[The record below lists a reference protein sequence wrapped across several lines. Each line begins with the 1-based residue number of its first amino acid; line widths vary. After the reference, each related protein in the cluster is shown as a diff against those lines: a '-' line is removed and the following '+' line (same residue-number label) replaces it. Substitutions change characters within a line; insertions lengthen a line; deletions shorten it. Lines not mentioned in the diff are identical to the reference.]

1 MSPFTALSSLWRQWR
16 PRVSPLIGVRGLREA
31 LDDGANLGEALRSAA
46 PMLAQAA
53 VSDGA
58 MRFQGGAVALFIVEV
73 RDSLRAQLFEAGT
86 QVQDAAM
93 LGALRAASN
102 NVNGDTFV
110 QHLINTLLQA
120 TERYVEPQL
129 IDSIDERRCTQALT
143 ALFSK
148 SLCVLLTRSD
158 AARKLGS
165 RTRRLEFIPLP
176 QPSSPR

>member
-16 PRVSPLIGVRGLREA
+16 PRVDPLIGVHALRDA
-31 LDDGANLGEALRSAA
+31 LNDGANLGEALKLAA

-53 VSDGA
+53 VSDAA
-58 MRFQGGAVALFIVEV
+58 MRFEGGAVALFIVEV
-73 RDSLRAQLFEAGT
+73 RDSLRAQLVEAGT

-102 NVNGDTFV
+102 NVDGDTFV
-110 QHLINTLLQA
+110 QHLINTLLGA
-120 TERYVEPQL
+120 TDCYVESQL
-129 IDSIDERRCTQALT
+129 ISTIDEARCTGALT

-148 SLCVLLTRSD
+148 SLCVVLTRSD

-165 RTRRLEFIPLP
+165 RTRRLEFIPMP